1 MKVTSAVKASL
12 QRILKQQT
20 EQELSAR
27 ETELAEHITEREA
40 LRLQLADDA
49 AANAAEQARHDA
61 ARVALSEFGERHSW
75 HQRNEDRE
83 LIAEGR
89 RLCEAVNRPPV
100 FVRYAPGYSPKE
112 RLVEG
117 CRDLQIQSAL
127 TTARAALQEAAK
139 ALATAQEA
147 SGILALKAADARRD
161 RLELLGS
168 IQRQFGR
175 EGGRWRRIESGDEVF
190 SIEGLRDAAGEPA
203 IHPENLA
210 FLNRQLAPLN
220 RRIREYLQQL
230 EGSEVQRLRAAVA
243 KAEGAL
249 AVVEAKAIESE
260 V

>member
-1 MKVTSAVKASL
+1 VKVSSAVKATL

-20 EQELSAR
+20 EAELSAK
-27 ETELAEHITEREA
+27 EAELAEHIETRNRLRQQLEA
-40 LRLQLADDA
+40 DA
-49 AANAAEQARHDA
+49 AADAAEQSRHDA
-61 ARVALSEFGERHSW
+61 ALAALEDFGKRHSW
-75 HQRNEDRE
+75 EERNSVRAVIQEGQRLSAEANRKPEFTRYLTGESPRE
-83 LIAEGR
+83 GLIR
-89 RLCEAVNRPPV
+89 
-100 FVRYAPGYSPKE
+100 
-112 RLVEG
+112 G
-117 CRDLQIQSAL
+117 CRDLSIQGELGLASLGLEFAVREL
-127 TTARAALQEAAK
+127 AAEEQKIAAAALR
-139 ALATAQEA
+139 
-147 SGILALKAADARRD
+147 AADARKD

-175 EGGRWRRIESGDEVF
+175 EGGRWRRVESGDEV
-190 SIEGLRDAAGEPA
+190 SIEGLQDAAGEPA